1 MSREK
6 IRVLIVD
13 DHAIVRTGL
22 RLLIS
27 GQPDMTVVGEAGST
41 QEGIE
46 AAERLAPDLAL
57 FDLSLPGEGG
67 IEAIRWL
74 RRSRPRVRTVALTMH
89 DDPAYLRSV
98 LSAGGSGYVVKRAAD
113 TELLAAIRAVYE
125 GRSFVSPLLDR
136 TDSGEAQEGLPYSN
150 GLGTVSTVGGA
161 ETALER
167 LSARERQ
174 VLVMLA
180 HGHTHAEMGEQ
191 LGISIKTVETHR
203 ARLSE
208 KLGLKSRADL
218 VRFAIEAGLLGHGAS
233 VAP

>member
-1 MSREK
+1 MSAYK

-27 GQPDMTVVGEAGST
+27 GQDDMLVVGEAGST

-46 AAERLAPDLAL
+46 AAERLSPDVAL
-57 FDLSLPGEGG
+57 IDLSLPGEGG
-67 IEAIRWL
+67 IEAIRQL
-74 RRSRPRVRTVALTMH
+74 RRTRPRVRTVALTMH

-98 LSAGGSGYVVKRAAD
+98 LSAGGAGYVVKRAAD
-113 TELLAAIRAVYE
+113 TELLAAIRAVRD
-125 GRSFVSPLLDR
+125 GRSFISPLL
-136 TDSGEAQEGLPYSN
+136 SEAEASDEPAAPQVFGD
-150 GLGTVSTVGGA
+150 A
-161 ETALER
+161 ETALAR

-174 VLVMLA
+174 VLVLLA

-191 LGISIKTVETHR
+191 LGISVKTVETHR

-208 KLGLKSRADL
+208 KLGIKSRADL
-218 VRFAIEAGLLGHGAS
+218 VRFALEAGLLGHGAH

>member
-27 GQPDMTVVGEAGST
+27 GQEDMIVIGEAGST

-46 AAERLAPDLAL
+46 AAERLTPDVAL

-67 IEAIRWL
+67 IEAMRWL
-74 RRSRPRVRTVALTMH
+74 RRTRPRVRTVALTMH

-113 TELLAAIRAVYE
+113 TELLAAIRAVHD
-125 GRSFVSPLLDR
+125 GHTFVSRLLDEAEAR
-136 TDSGEAQEGLPYSN
+136 DAQEAPSLTNGSGTVISGE
-150 GLGTVSTVGGA
+150 
-161 ETALER
+161 ALER

-174 VLVMLA
+174 VLVLLA
-180 HGHTHAEMGEQ
+180 HGHTHAEMAEQ

-218 VRFAIEAGLLGHGAS
+218 VRFALEAGLLGHGVSAAS
-233 VAP
+233 

>member
-1 MSREK
+1 MSVYK

-27 GQPDMTVVGEAGST
+27 GQDDMTVVGEAGST
-41 QEGIE
+41 QEGIQ
-46 AAERLAPDLAL
+46 AAERLSPDVAL
-57 FDLSLPGEGG
+57 IDLSLPGEGG
-67 IEAIRWL
+67 IEAIRHL
-74 RRSRPRVRTVALTMH
+74 RKTRPRVRTVALTMH

-113 TELLAAIRAVYE
+113 SELLAAIRAVRD
-125 GRSFVSPLLDR
+125 GRSFVSPLLAEVE
-136 TDSGEAQEGLPYSN
+136 TPEAPATSPQVSGS
-150 GLGTVSTVGGA
+150 A
-161 ETALER
+161 ETALAR

-180 HGHTHAEMGEQ
+180 HGHTHAEMAEQ
-191 LGISIKTVETHR
+191 LGISVKTVETHR

-218 VRFAIEAGLLGHGAS
+218 VRLALEAGLLATGS
-233 VAP
+233 FVKP

>member
-1 MSREK
+1 MNRDN

-13 DHAIVRTGL
+13 DHAIVRAGL

-46 AAERLAPDLAL
+46 AAERLSPDVAL

-74 RRSRPRVRTVALTMH
+74 RRTRPRVRTVALTMH
-89 DDPAYLRSV
+89 DDAAYLRSV

-113 TELLAAIRAVYE
+113 TELLAAIRAVYD
-125 GRSFVSPLLDR
+125 GRSFISPLLDDGEPR
-136 TDSGEAQEGLPYSN
+136 ESSPVAGTSG
-150 GLGTVSTVGGA
+150 ST
-161 ETALER
+161 ETLER

-174 VLVMLA
+174 VLVLLA
-180 HGHTHAEMGEQ
+180 HGHTHAEMAEQ

-218 VRFAIEAGLLGHGAS
+218 VRFALDAGLLGHGVS
-233 VAP
+233 VST

>member
-1 MSREK
+1 MNREN

-13 DHAIVRTGL
+13 DHAIVRAGL

-27 GQPDMTVVGEAGST
+27 GQADMTVVGEAGST

-46 AAERLAPDLAL
+46 AAERLSPDVAL

-74 RRSRPRVRTVALTMH
+74 RRSKPRVRTVALTMH
-89 DDPAYLRSV
+89 DDAAYLRSV

-125 GRSFVSPLLDR
+125 GRSFVSPLLDGAE
-136 TDSGEAQEGLPYSN
+136 TGEAQEGAPFFN
-150 GLGTVSTVGGA
+150 GFAAGDTAGA
-161 ETALER
+161 EAALER

-174 VLVMLA
+174 VLVLLA
-180 HGHTHAEMGEQ
+180 HGHTHAEMAEQ

-218 VRFAIEAGLLGHGAS
+218 VRFALERGLLGHSAS

>member
-1 MSREK
+1 MSVYK

-27 GQPDMTVVGEAGST
+27 GQDDMTVVGEAGST
-41 QEGIE
+41 QEGIQ
-46 AAERLAPDLAL
+46 AAERLSPDVAL
-57 FDLSLPGEGG
+57 IDLSLPGEGG
-67 IEAIRWL
+67 IEAIRQL
-74 RRSRPRVRTVALTMH
+74 RKTRPRVRTLALTMH

-113 TELLAAIRAVYE
+113 SELLAAIRAVRD
-125 GRSFVSPLLDR
+125 GRSFVSPLLAEA
-136 TDSGEAQEGLPYSN
+136 EAQEAPATSPQ
-150 GLGTVSTVGGA
+150 VSGSA
-161 ETALER
+161 ETALAR

-180 HGHTHAEMGEQ
+180 HGHTHAEMAEQ
-191 LGISIKTVETHR
+191 LGISVKTVETHR

-218 VRFAIEAGLLGHGAS
+218 VRLALEAGLLGAGS
-233 VAP
+233 FVRP